1 MDGQREWM
9 EKDYYKVL
17 GVKKTDS
24 AKEITK
30 AYRNLARKY
39 HPDANPGDTAAEE
52 KFKEI
57 SSAYDV
63 VGDEDTR
70 KKYDEF
76 RSLGGGF
83 PGGGY
88 PGGGFPGGGAGGFPG
103 GARDVGDLGDLS
115 DLLGGL
121 FGGSRGGSS
130 RGGFG
135 GFGPMP
141 GTDLKAGLTLSFDE
155 AVNGV
160 TKSVRI
166 NSEALERPMEVNVRI
181 PPGVS
186 NGQRIRV
193 GGKGARS
200 REGGEPGDL
209 LVTITIQPHELF
221 DRDGLDILVDVP
233 ITFAEASL
241 GAKVKLPTLNGSSVT
256 VKIPAGT
263 QSGRVFRVRGRGV
276 QGSSG
281 TGDLLATVNVHV
293 PESLG
298 DEERAL
304 IEELAKVSEPAPRG

>member
-17 GVKKTDS
+17 GVSKTAS

-30 AYRNLARKY
+30 AYRNLASKY
-39 HPDANPGDTAAEE
+39 HPDANPGDTKAEE

-57 SSAYDV
+57 SGAYDV
-63 VGDEDTR
+63 VGDESSR
-70 KKYDEF
+70 KKYDDF
-76 RSLGGGF
+76 RRLGGG
-83 PGGGY
+83 Y
-88 PGGGFPGGGAGGFPG
+88 SGGGFSGGGAGGFPG

-121 FGGSRGGSS
+121 FGGQRGGGSS

-141 GTDLKAGLTLSFDE
+141 GTDLKAGLTLTFDE
-155 AVNGV
+155 AVHGV

-209 LVTITIQPHELF
+209 LVTISIQPHERF
-221 DRDGLDILVDVP
+221 ERDGLDLLVDIP
-233 ITFAEASL
+233 ITFAEAAL
-241 GAKVKLPTLNGSSVT
+241 GAKVKLPTLNDSSVT

-281 TGDLLATVNVHV
+281 SGDLLATVNVHV

-298 DEERAL
+298 DKEREL
-304 IEELAKVSEPAPRG
+304 IEELATVSEPAPRG